1 MAHFSHCITVIDSHT
16 AGEPTRLVTAGL
28 PPLRGATMAEKWRYA
43 AQHFNPLR
51 RMLMLEPRGHADMFG
66 AVLTTPCDPRAD
78 FGLLFCDTGGWL
90 TMCGHGTIGAAMSVV
105 QTGMVPVTSPETV
118 VRFDTPAG
126 LVEAHVLSDGG
137 PSNTVWVEN
146 VPSFVY
152 AHDLKL
158 DVPGVGQVTADI
170 SFGGNFF
177 FIVPVEQV
185 GLTIEPKNGRRLV
198 DVGMTILQAA
208 RAAFKVQHPEAAH
221 INAIQLV
228 EFTQPGSNG
237 ADYRNVVVF
246 GEGNFDRSPCGT
258 GTCARMAELH
268 AQGRLPLGQHF
279 IHESILGTRFDG
291 HLARETRVGPFDAV
305 IPRIQGA
312 AYITGFNTFV
322 LDPADPLQ
330 EGFNLLG

>member
-1 MAHFSHCITVIDSHT
+1 MAQFAHCITVIDSHT
-16 AGEPTRLVTAGL
+16 AGEPTRLITAGL
-28 PPLRGATMAEKWRYA
+28 PPLRGKTMSEKWQYA
-43 AQHFNPLR
+43 SQNFNALR
-51 RMLMLEPRGHADMFG
+51 RMLMLEPRGHTDMFG

-78 FGLLFCDTGGWL
+78 FGLLFCDSGGWL
-90 TMCGHGTIGAAMSVV
+90 TMCGHGTIGASMTLV
-105 QTGMVPVTSPETV
+105 QTGMMPATGPETLI
-118 VRFDTPAG
+118 RFDTPAG
-126 LVEAHVLSDGG
+126 LVEAHVVTDGD
-137 PSNTVWVEN
+137 SANTVWIEN

-158 DVPGVGQVTADI
+158 NVAGVGEITADI

-177 FIVPVEQV
+177 FIVPASQV
-185 GLTIEPKNGRRLV
+185 GLTIEPQNGRRLV
-198 DVGMTILQAA
+198 DAGMTILKAA
-208 RAAFKVQHPEAAH
+208 NAAFKVQHPEIPQ

-246 GEGNFDRSPCGT
+246 GDGNFDRSPCGT

-268 AQGRLPLGQHF
+268 AQGHLPLGQHF
-279 IHESILGTRFDG
+279 VHESILSTRFEG
-291 HLARETRVGPFDAV
+291 HLVRETQVGPFKAV
-305 IPRIQGA
+305 VPRVQGA

-322 LDPADPLQ
+322 LDPADPLP